1 MVQVDS
7 KTNGCS
13 SGDSLNSNDNSFE
26 NRFKRI
32 LWRIV
37 WVTLFRPSPKRFHF
51 WRRLLLRMFGAGI
64 GKYVRVFPNCRIWA
78 PWNLTMKDNSSLECN
93 TDCYC
98 VDKVRIGRQSHI
110 SQYSYL
116 CTTSHDYEKLDM
128 PFVSSPIVI
137 EDYVWICAD
146 VFLARGITIGKGAV
160 VGARASVFKD
170 VEPWTVVG
178 GNPAKIIK
186 KRILK
191 DGDCLVSS

>member
-1 MVQVDS
+1 MVLGDS

-13 SGDSLNSNDNSFE
+13 SGDSLNSDVNSFKI
-26 NRFKRI
+26 RFKRI

-37 WVTLFRPSPKRFHF
+37 WVTLFLPSPKRLHF
-51 WRRLLLRMFGAGI
+51 WRRLLLRIFGAQI
-64 GKYVRVFPNCRIWA
+64 GKHVRVFPNCRIWA
-78 PWNLTMKDNSSLECN
+78 PWNLTMKDNSSLQSN

-98 VDKVRIGRQSHI
+98 VDKVTIGRQSHI

-116 CTTSHDYEKLDM
+116 CTTSHDYEKVDM
-128 PFVSSPIVI
+128 PLVSSPIVI

-146 VFLARGITIGKGAV
+146 AFVGRGITIGEGVV

-178 GNPAKIIK
+178 GTPAKFIK

-191 DGDCLVSS
+191 DGDRLISS